1 MNVLKEIQALWRL
14 DDKKKIEWELSSFS
28 TLLETAPLEQKE
40 LEDIIYFLLEKGL
53 EEPDEHLQ
61 AEIFTLASSAVFR
74 ENIGA
79 DIDWSNLIRYLPHLR
94 GEALIYA
101 IDFLA
106 ASKKKEYI
114 SILEPYTHSPK
125 RNIWIT
131 AIEAIR
137 YLQRD

>member
-28 TLLETAPLEQKE
+28 TLLETAPLEKKE
-40 LEDIIYFLLEKGL
+40 LEDIIYFLLEKGI

-61 AEIFTLASSAVFR
+61 MEIFTLASSAVFDQKM
-74 ENIGA
+74 GP
-79 DIDWSNLIRYLPHLR
+79 DIDWSNLIRHLPHLG

-106 ASKKKEYI
+106 ASGKKEYI
-114 SILEPYTHSPK
+114 SILEPYTHSPD
-125 RNIWIT
+125 RNIQEP
-131 AIEAIR
+131 ALSAIR